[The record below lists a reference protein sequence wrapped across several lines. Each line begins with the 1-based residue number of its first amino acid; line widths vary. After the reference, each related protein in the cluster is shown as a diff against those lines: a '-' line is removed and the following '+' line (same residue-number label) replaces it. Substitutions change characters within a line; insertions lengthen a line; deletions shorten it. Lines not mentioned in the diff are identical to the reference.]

1 MNAPGAFMH
10 LFDAIFTLAI
20 FLFLTRFLLQLVQ
33 ADFYNP
39 ISQTIVRIT
48 HPIITPVQQII
59 PVVGRANFA
68 ALLIVFLLIIGKM
81 MVQFYFAFGRIPFGL
96 GVLVYVLH
104 TTASL
109 LISYFYWAVII
120 RIILSWIAPDPRQPF
135 TAILIDVTE
144 PLMAPAR
151 RLLPAMGGLDF
162 SPIIV
167 LLGLQFLR
175 IMFQL

>member
-1 MNAPGAFMH
+1 MNAPDAFMH

-48 HPIITPVQQII
+48 HPIIAPIQQVI

-68 ALLIVFLLIIGKM
+68 ALLIVFLLIIAKM

-96 GVLVYVLH
+96 GVLVYMLH

-120 RIILSWIAPDPRQPF
+120 GIVLSWKIGRA
-135 TAILIDVTE
+135 
-144 PLMAPAR
+144 
-151 RLLPAMGGLDF
+151 
-162 SPIIV
+162 S
-167 LLGLQFLR
+167 
-175 IMFQL
+175 

>member
-39 ISQTIVRIT
+39 ISQTIVRFT
-48 HPIITPVQQII
+48 HPVLAPLQTVL
-59 PVVGRANFA
+59 PVVGRANLA
-68 ALLIVFLLIIGKM
+68 ALGVVFVLIVAKL
-81 MVQFYFAFGRIPFGL
+81 MVQFYFAFGRIPL
-96 GVLVYVLH
+96 NVGVLVYVLH

-135 TAILIDVTE
+135 TAILIDITE

-175 IMFQL
+175 ILFQL

>member
-1 MNAPGAFMH
+1 MNTPAAFMY
-10 LFDAIFTLAI
+10 LFDALFTLSI

-39 ISQTIVRIT
+39 ISQTIVRVT
-48 HPIITPVQQII
+48 HPIIAPVQQVI
-59 PVVGRANFA
+59 PVVGRANLA
-68 ALLIVFLLIIGKM
+68 ALAIVCALIIIKL
-81 MVQFYFAFGRIPFGL
+81 MVQFYLRIGAIPFNL
-96 GVLVYVLH
+96 SLLIYALH

-109 LISYFYWAVII
+109 LVSYFYWAII
-120 RIILSWIAPDPRQPF
+120 VRIILSWIAPDPRQPF
-135 TAILIDVTE
+135 TAILIDITE

-151 RLLPAMGGLDF
+151 RLLPALGGLDF

-167 LLGLQFLR
+167 LFGLQFLR